1 VVGKAIQGRRDQVTI
16 ATKCGLVWEE
26 GGKGESFN
34 RLKAWS
40 VRKEAENSLR
50 RLGVDVIDLYQI
62 HWSAP
67 DEDIEEGWTEIAKL
81 IEEGKVRY
89 GGLSNFDVSQIKRCQ
104 AIHPIASLQP
114 PYSMLER
121 GIETDLIDYCA
132 QNAIGI
138 VAYSPMVSGLLTGK
152 FTHERLASLPN
163 DDWRRDKGDHF
174 QEPEFSINLDL
185 VESLSA
191 IAKRYNRSVGEL
203 AVAWVL
209 RQPQV
214 TSAIAG
220 ARRPDQI
227 TQIAP
232 AGDWTLSTQNLAE
245 IEALLKQREER
256 LKQA

>member
-1 VVGKAIQGRRDQVTI
+1 
-16 ATKCGLVWEE
+16 
-26 GGKGESFN
+26 
-34 RLKAWS
+34 
-40 VRKEAENSLR
+40 
-50 RLGVDVIDLYQI
+50 
-62 HWSAP
+62 
-67 DEDIEEGWTEIAKL
+67 
-81 IEEGKVRY
+81 
-89 GGLSNFDVSQIKRCQ
+89 
-104 AIHPIASLQP
+104 
-114 PYSMLER
+114 
-121 GIETDLIDYCA
+121 
-132 QNAIGI
+132 
-138 VAYSPMVSGLLTGK
+138 
-152 FTHERLASLPN
+152 
-163 DDWRRDKGDHF
+163 
-174 QEPEFSINLDL
+174 
-185 VESLSA
+185 SLSA